1 MALDRWVPSRFANLS
16 ERLVS
21 SNGVAFMALSA
32 AAVLMLTGS
41 AVHIL
46 VVLYSINVFLTFS
59 LAQLGMIRDA
69 LILRGEKKSWKRP
82 LFVSGLGFIVTGSLP
97 DRNRVF
103 SSSPRAAGR
112 RSSSPRSSR
121 SAAS

>member
-1 MALDRWVPSRFANLS
+1 PPYVAPPTRRPGGPRVLVSMALDRWVPSRFANLP

-21 SNGVAFMALSA
+21 SNGIFLIAIA
-32 AAVLMLTGS
+32 AAVVLMLTNG

-69 LILRGEKKSWKRP
+69 LILRKEGKSWKQ
-82 LFVSGLGFIVTGSLP
+82 
-97 DRNRVF
+97 
-103 SSSPRAAGR
+103 
-112 RSSSPRSSR
+112 
-121 SAAS
+121 